1 MRLARVVISVT
12 AGAAVALV
20 AMTGPAHATP
30 VQPGGGA
37 VPAGQRVTVTLDL
50 TGADPSG
57 LQALAAAVSTP
68 DSPQHGKRLSRAQ
81 LRDRFGAPQAR
92 VARVTAW
99 AQRAGLSVTGLD
111 ETGSRLTVTGTARAT
126 GTAFGVRL
134 RTDNSHGVRALTA
147 TGMPRVPAKISG
159 DVQSVTGLTPQVAKP
174 LSVRPAAGVQ
184 PLADGQYCSTYWA
197 EWNKG
202 SVPQRYTSGKQSNML
217 CGYNGAQLRAM
228 YGLGAND
235 RGQGQT
241 IVIVGAFH
249 QASALADANRTFAT
263 NGVPQL
269 PANRF
274 IVKQYAPQSTVEGC
288 DVGAWNM
295 EQALDIQ
302 AAHTIAPDA
311 TIVYAAAPDC
321 TKLPDTVAKVVA
333 DASIDTTIISNSWG
347 ITAGE
352 PNDQPYLTA
361 VNNIL
366 ARAALLGIGTYVSS
380 GDAGDNSNLPGAG
393 GPSVLFPASS
403 PWVTAVG
410 GTSTAVG
417 AQQQV
422 LFNTGW
428 SSAGNRLTGGTWQR
442 VNPPFLG
449 GAGGGNSA
457 YFAKPSWQANTPGTR
472 RSVPDIAALA
482 DPYTGFFIGWT
493 AGGQYRAGPIGGT
506 SLAAPI
512 IASLAAV
519 AQGRAG
525 NGFAIGLA
533 APVLYGK
540 AAAGVPIVTDVTH
553 VGAGV
558 WTTAISADSP
568 QGDYLID
575 LDAGTQSLRTG
586 PGYDQITGLGV
597 PGPAFLTAITS

>member
-1 MRLARVVISVT
+1 M
-12 AGAAVALV
+12 
-20 AMTGPAHATP
+20 
-30 VQPGGGA
+30 QPGGGA
-37 VPAGQRVTVTLDL
+37 VPAGQQVTVTLDL
-50 TGADPSG
+50 TSADPDG
-57 LQALAAAVSTP
+57 LQRLAAEVSTP
-68 DSPQHGKRLSRAQ
+68 DSPQHGKRLNRTQ
-81 LRDRFGAPQAR
+81 LRDRFGAPPAR
-92 VARVTAW
+92 VARVTTW
-99 AQRAGLSVTGLD
+99 AKRAGLQVTGLD
-111 ETGSRLTVTGTARAT
+111 ETGSQLTVTGTARAV
-126 GTAFGVRL
+126 GAAFSVGL
-134 RTDNSHGVRALTA
+134 RTDTNHGVRALTA
-147 TGMPRVPAKISG
+147 TGTPRVPAKVRS
-159 DVQSVTGLTPQVAKP
+159 DVQAVMGLTPRAAKP
-174 LSVRPAAGVQ
+174 LSVRPVAAVQ
-184 PLADGQYCSTYWA
+184 PLADGQYCSTYFG

-202 SVPQRYTSGKQSNML
+202 SVPQKYPGKQSNML
-217 CGYNGAQLRAM
+217 CGYNGPQLRSM

-241 IVIVGAFH
+241 IVIVGAYH
-249 QASALADANRTFAT
+249 QATALADANKTFAT

-269 PANRF
+269 PADRF
-274 IVKQYAPQSTVEGC
+274 VVKQYAPQSTVAGC

-311 TIVYAAAPDC
+311 KIVYAAAPDC

-347 ITAGE
+347 ITTGE

-361 VNNIL
+361 VNNIM

-380 GDAGDNSNLPGAG
+380 GDAGDNSGVPGSNGA
-393 GPSVLFPASS
+393 SVLFPASS

-417 AQQQV
+417 GQNQV

-428 SSAGNRLTGGTWQR
+428 SSAANRLTGGTWQR
-442 VNPPFLG
+442 VNPPFIG
-449 GAGGGNSA
+449 GAGGGTSA

-472 RSVPDIAALA
+472 RSVPDISALA
-482 DPYTGFFIGWT
+482 DPFTGFYVGWT

-512 IASLAAV
+512 VASLAAV
-519 AQGRAG
+519 AQGKAG
-525 NGFAIGLA
+525 NGFVIGLA